1 MKPISRNE
9 KKVTRR
15 DFLCSAMVTTGA
27 VNLLSSSAIETVA
40 GSAGTRPNILMI
52 MTDQQ
57 TASAMSCTG
66 NPSLR
71 TPALDALAARG
82 IRFDNA
88 YVTQPLC
95 MPCRSSLQTG
105 RYPHEIGV
113 VCNGLDMEGEFP
125 MLGNLMADAGYTNAY
140 IGKWHVGASFK
151 TAGYTGEASDFRP
164 DDRKTEAAA
173 SFLRHGH
180 KTPFF
185 LTVSFMNPH
194 NVCQLARGEALPD
207 GAIGKAPDALEMLPP
222 LPSNFAIP
230 EHEPSVLREVQRKL
244 PEIYPTQ
251 NWGELQWR
259 QYLWGYYRLVEKVDA
274 EIGRVLE
281 ALQESAWADDTI
293 VLFTSDHGEG
303 IAIHHWNQK
312 QALYDPCTKVPL
324 LMAGPGIAGQQTCR
338 ELVSTG
344 LDIPVTLLDIA
355 GKEPPASMRGLSLY
369 GLASQKTVALDR
381 KHVVAETMFARNVKF
396 RGPRGRMIR
405 TERFKYCIYE
415 TGDCREQLF
424 DMHADSREMNNLAV
438 NPDYDTVL
446 EEHRQRLAQWALK
459 TSDKDFPF
467 VTT

>member
-173 SFLRHGH
+173 SFLGGH

-185 LTVSFMNPH
+185 LTVSFMNPIMS
-194 NVCQLARGEALPD
+194 VSCARR
-207 GAIGKAPDALEMLPP
+207 
-222 LPSNFAIP
+222 SRT
-230 EHEPSVLREVQRKL
+230 EPS
-244 PEIYPTQ
+244 
-251 NWGELQWR
+251 
-259 QYLWGYYRLVEKVDA
+259 
-274 EIGRVLE
+274 
-281 ALQESAWADDTI
+281 
-293 VLFTSDHGEG
+293 
-303 IAIHHWNQK
+303 
-312 QALYDPCTKVPL
+312 
-324 LMAGPGIAGQQTCR
+324 
-338 ELVSTG
+338 
-344 LDIPVTLLDIA
+344 
-355 GKEPPASMRGLSLY
+355 
-369 GLASQKTVALDR
+369 
-381 KHVVAETMFARNVKF
+381 AR
-396 RGPRGRMIR
+396 RRM
-405 TERFKYCIYE
+405 
-415 TGDCREQLF
+415 L
-424 DMHADSREMNNLAV
+424 
-438 NPDYDTVL
+438 
-446 EEHRQRLAQWALK
+446 
-459 TSDKDFPF
+459 
-467 VTT
+467 